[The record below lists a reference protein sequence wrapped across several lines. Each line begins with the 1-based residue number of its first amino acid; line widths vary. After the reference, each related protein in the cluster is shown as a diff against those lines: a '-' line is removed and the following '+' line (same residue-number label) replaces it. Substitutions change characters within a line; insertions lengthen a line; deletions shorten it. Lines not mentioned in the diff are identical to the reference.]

1 MGFLSSLFG
10 STPKTTK
17 MKVAALAASTIDFV
31 INDSGISM
39 LVAGSLVLDKEFRPS
54 FRSGKPQVGGNVLA
68 VAAISELKEAEMF
81 KTLKEVDIRDSSL
94 FQPFVDQLIYAALRK
109 FEAQCPAFAALPTG
123 NMLGK

>member
-17 MKVAALAASTIDFV
+17 MKVAALSTSTIDFV
-31 INDSGISM
+31 INNSGISM

-54 FRSGKPQVGGNVLA
+54 FRSGKPQIGGNILA

-81 KTLKEVDIRDSSL
+81 KALQEVDIKDSSL